1 MNLNPFELREND
13 YYAVDMYEENGHYP
27 KEKKDV
33 EILLDSYGYG
43 YLLKGINTEVD
54 WRVKEYCGSYLGE
67 LFCLGNIE
75 DKIYFVNT
83 GYGSCSGCDWYEA
96 NCGSIKGLQSVQ
108 DGLKRDIKEFD
119 NIDSF
124 LEWLNSD
131 DRRTVWWDEDRE
143 QFLKEVKLKYN
154 IFEF

>member
-1 MNLNPFELREND
+1 
-13 YYAVDMYEENGHYP
+13 MYEGEENNYP
-27 KEKKDV
+27 DEKEDV
-33 EILLDSYGYG
+33 EKLLGSYGYG

-54 WRVKEYCGSYLGE
+54 WKVEEYCGSYQGE
-67 LFCLGNIE
+67 LFCLGNIG

-96 NCGSIKGLQSVQ
+96 NSGSIKGLQSVQ

-119 NIDSF
+119 NIDMF
-124 LEWLNSD
+124 LEWFNSD
-131 DRRTVWWDEDRE
+131 DRKTEWWDNEDRE